1 MQKIWAPWREAF
13 ILGKKPKGCIFCLR
27 KKSPQDKQNL
37 ILFRGKTA
45 FVILNLY
52 PYNPGHVMVV
62 PNRHIGSLD
71 RLTEPEQKELLG
83 LAGKSVNALKRAFR
97 PQGFNLGMNLERV
110 AGAGVLGHIH
120 IHVVPRWNG
129 DTNFMPLVAD
139 TKVVSSS
146 LSRTY
151 LELKKAFR

>member
-1 MQKIWAPWREAF
+1 
-13 ILGKKPKGCIFCLR
+13 
-27 KKSPQDKQNL
+27 
-37 ILFRGKTA
+37 
-45 FVILNLY
+45 
-52 PYNPGHVMVV
+52 MVV
-62 PNRHIGSLD
+62 PNRHIGRLD

-139 TKVVSSS
+139 TKVLSSS

-151 LELKKAFR
+151 LELKRAFR

>member
-1 MQKIWAPWREAF
+1 M
-13 ILGKKPKGCIFCLR
+13 GKKPKGCIFCLR
-27 KKSPQDKQNL
+27 KKSSQDKQSL
-37 ILFRGKTA
+37 IVFRGKTA

-62 PNRHIGSLD
+62 PNRHIGRLD
-71 RLTEPEQKELLG
+71 RLSGPEQKELLG

-139 TKVVSSS
+139 TKVLSSS
-146 LSRTY
+146 LSRTFSQ
-151 LELKKAFR
+151 LKKAFR

>member
-1 MQKIWAPWREAF
+1 
-13 ILGKKPKGCIFCLR
+13 LGKKPKGCIFCLR
-27 KKSPQDKQNL
+27 KKSSQDKQSL
-37 ILFRGKTA
+37 IVFRGKTA

-62 PNRHIGSLD
+62 PNRHIGRLD
-71 RLTEPEQKELLG
+71 RLSGPEQKELLG

-139 TKVVSSS
+139 TKVLSSS
-146 LSRTY
+146 LSRTFSQ
-151 LELKKAFR
+151 LKKAFR